1 MTPITH
7 RLQKDPASLPG
18 QFQEEVLLPE
28 VRPAGRIV
36 QPTSKTLLKIWPQ
49 LQKALESYSKC
60 RNCEFW
66 EDPGR
71 LASYGPCYR
80 LVLAHSDLLTAV
92 EDIVPGEP
100 LDILYTPEDF
110 LCPYFQIRPLKAP
123 DGKDNPKEQMERLT
137 RSIEILFT
145 PLPEDPDL
153 PVPIETPSG
162 AENVR

>member
-7 RLQKDPASLPG
+7 RYQKDPTAFPD
-18 QFQEEVLLPE
+18 QVQEEVLLPE
-28 VRPAGRIV
+28 VRPAGRNV

-66 EDPGR
+66 GDPGR
-71 LASYGPCYR
+71 LASYGACYR
-80 LVLAHSDLLTAV
+80 LVLSHSDLLTAV

-123 DGKDNPKEQMERLT
+123 DGKDYPKDQMDRLT
-137 RSIEILFT
+137 RSIERLFA
-145 PLPEDPDL
+145 PLPKDEL
-153 PVPIETPSG
+153 ESIETPSG
-162 AENVR
+162 AENVL